1 MPKKISPTTKITN
14 KKLNLKK
21 KQKKKKQ
28 QQHNT
33 QNKQSGPLKSF
44 KQK

>member
-21 KQKKKKQ
+21 KKK
-28 QQHNT
+28 QHNT

>member
-21 KQKKKKQ
+21 KTKKKK
-28 QQHNT
+28 T
-33 QNKQSGPLKSF
+33 TTTT
-44 KQK
+44 